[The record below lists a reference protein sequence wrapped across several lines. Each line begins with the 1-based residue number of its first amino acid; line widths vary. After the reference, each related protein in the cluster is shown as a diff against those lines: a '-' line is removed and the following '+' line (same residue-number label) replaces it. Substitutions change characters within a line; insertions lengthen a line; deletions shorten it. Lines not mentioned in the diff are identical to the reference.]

1 MATLLKFDSSP
12 MGPHSVSRKLTS
24 KFADSWQKLHPAG
37 KVIAR
42 DLTLLDLPAVNG
54 FWVGAAYTP
63 ADARTPEQNQALA
76 VSDALIADLQQADEY
91 VFGVPMH
98 NFGIPSTLKL
108 WIDQIV
114 RVGKTFSYTANG
126 PAGLLTGKKATV
138 LIASGGVYSPGSAM
152 ESMDFVS
159 PYLKAVFRCIGISD
173 VNIIAAGGTAQ
184 LMSGKVDPEVF
195 LAPHLENVHA
205 QASL

>member
-12 MGPHSVSRKLTS
+12 MGPHSVSRKLAS

-54 FWVGAAYTP
+54 FWVGAAYTS
-63 ADARTPEQNQALA
+63 AEARTPEQNQALA
-76 VSDALIADLQQADEY
+76 TSDTLIADLQQADEY

-126 PAGLLTGKKATV
+126 PVGLLTGKKATL

-152 ESMDFVS
+152 ASIDFVS
-159 PYLKAVFRCIGISD
+159 PYLKTVFRCIGISD
-173 VNIIAAGGTAQ
+173 VNIIAAEGTAQ
-184 LMSGKVDPEVF
+184 LMSGQVDPEMF
-195 LAPHLENVHA
+195 LAPHFEKVHA